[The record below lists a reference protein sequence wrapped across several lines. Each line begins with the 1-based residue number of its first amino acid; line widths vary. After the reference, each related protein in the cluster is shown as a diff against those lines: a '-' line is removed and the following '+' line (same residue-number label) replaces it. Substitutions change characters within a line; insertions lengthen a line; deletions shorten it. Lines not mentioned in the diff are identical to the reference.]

1 MKSLINS
8 RTAPYIRFKDY
19 NVLLYSF
26 FQNSL
31 VKKVFITICKLPLH
45 LFQCGISVLFQLP
58 YRIFLQIRF
67 SGFRDC
73 CFLQKVQKMKSLKLR
88 QFYLPFL
95 AGARYLC
102 FLFDL
107 CRQCFFQRR
116 KTAFPG
122 KCPFAF
128 YKISDCLQRFL
139 LSNS

>member
-31 VKKVFITICKLPLH
+31 VKKVFITICKLLLH
-45 LFQCGISVLFQLP
+45 LFQYATLFLILLF
-58 YRIFLQIRF
+58 YRIFLQISF
-67 SGFRDC
+67 LNFPDC
-73 CFLQKVQKMKSLKLR
+73 CFLQKVQKMKSLKPR

-116 KTAFPG
+116 KTAFPA